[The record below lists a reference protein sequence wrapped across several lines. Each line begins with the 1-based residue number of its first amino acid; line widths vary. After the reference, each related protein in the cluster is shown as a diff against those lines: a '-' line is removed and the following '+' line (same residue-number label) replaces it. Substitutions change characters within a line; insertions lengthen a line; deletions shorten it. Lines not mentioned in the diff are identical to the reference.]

1 MNDMTL
7 EKHTNPAGRSPWRWI
22 PTLYFAEGIPNVIVM
37 TITVIMYKRIGLNN
51 GDIAL
56 YTAWLYLPWVIKP
69 FWSPIVEMLKTKRWW
84 ITAMQLLL
92 GAAMAG
98 VAFTLPTAHAVQ
110 WSLALFWLMAF
121 SSATHDIAADG
132 FYMLALDE
140 KSQAFYVGIRS
151 TFYRIATIAGQGLMI
166 MFAGVIE
173 VYTRNPVQAW
183 SITFW
188 VAAGVFIALY
198 VYHRYQLPFP
208 ASDVPHKKDERGLNE
223 FLTTICAFFKKP
235 GIVPALA
242 FMLLYRFPEALLTKI
257 CPLFLLDP
265 LSKGGLGLTTLEIGI
280 VQGTIGVLG
289 LTIGGILGG
298 IVVSRGGWER
308 WFWPMV
314 WSISLPNIIYVF
326 LAYYQPTTVGVIATG
341 IFIEQFGYGFG
352 FTAYM
357 LYLMSFSQGTY
368 QTAHYAFCTGFMALG
383 LVLPGMFAGWLQ
395 ESVGYLNFF
404 IIVMALVPITFIVS
418 AFIKF
423 RENYDG
429 SASR

>member
-7 EKHTNPAGRSPWRWI
+7 EKHTNPARRSPWRWI

-188 VAAGVFIALY
+188 VAAGVYIALY

-208 ASDVPHKKDERGLNE
+208 ASDVPHKKDERGRNE

-235 GIVPALA
+235 EIVPALA

-298 IVVSRGGWER
+298 IVVSRGGWKR

>member
-7 EKHTNPAGRSPWRWI
+7 EKHTNPARRSPWRWI

-151 TFYRIATIAGQGLMI
+151 TFYRFATIAGQGLMI

-208 ASDVPHKKDERGLNE
+208 TSDVPHKKDERGWNE

-235 GIVPALA
+235 EIVPALA

-298 IVVSRGGWER
+298 IVVSRGGWKR

>member
-1 MNDMTL
+1 MKKTSG
-7 EKHTNPAGRSPWRWI
+7 ETVHSSPWGWI

-37 TITVIMYKRIGLNN
+37 TITIIMYKRIGLSN

-69 FWSPIVEMLKTKRWW
+69 FWSPVVEMLKTKRWW
-84 ITAMQLLL
+84 ITVMQLFI
-92 GAAMAG
+92 GASMAG
-98 VAFTLPTAHAVQ
+98 IAFTLPTSHAIQ
-110 WSLALFWLMAF
+110 WTLALFWLMAF

-132 FYMLALDE
+132 FYMLALDA

-166 MFAGVIE
+166 MFAGVVE
-173 VYTRNPVQAW
+173 VYTRNPIRAW
-183 SITFW
+183 SVTFW
-188 VAAGVFIALY
+188 ISAGIFIALY
-198 VYHRYQLPFP
+198 LYHCRMLPYP
-208 ASDVPHKKDERGLNE
+208 ASDSSHRLSGTKWRDFAITVSE
-223 FLTTICAFFKKP
+223 FFKKP
-235 GIVPALA
+235 GILPALA
-242 FMLLYRFPEALLTKI
+242 FMLLYRLPEAMLTKI

-265 LSKGGLGLTTLEIGI
+265 IHKGGLGLTTLEIGI

-298 IVVSRGGWER
+298 IAVARGGWKR

-326 LAYYQPTTVGVIATG
+326 LAYYQPSSIGIIASG

-357 LYLMSFSQGTY
+357 LYLMSFSQGSF

-383 LVLPGMFAGWLQ
+383 LVVPGMFAGWLQ
-395 ESVGYLNFF
+395 ESIGYLNFF
-404 IIVMALVPITFIVS
+404 IIVILLVPITFIVS
-418 AFIKF
+418 SFIKIKDDY
-423 RENYDG
+423 NHK
-429 SASR
+429 

>member
-208 ASDVPHKKDERGLNE
+208 ASDVPHKKDERGPNE

-298 IVVSRGGWER
+298 IVVSRGGWKR

-429 SASR
+429 SAPR

>member
-1 MNDMTL
+1 MTL

-208 ASDVPHKKDERGLNE
+208 ASDVPHKKDERGPNE

-298 IVVSRGGWER
+298 IVVSRGGWKR

-429 SASR
+429 SAPR

>member
-1 MNDMTL
+1 MTL

-37 TITVIMYKRIGLNN
+37 TITVIMYKRIGLDN

-208 ASDVPHKKDERGLNE
+208 ASDVPHKKDERGWNE
-223 FLTTICAFFKKP
+223 FLTTICAFFKSPKSCRP
-235 GIVPALA
+235 
-242 FMLLYRFPEALLTKI
+242 
-257 CPLFLLDP
+257 
-265 LSKGGLGLTTLEIGI
+265 
-280 VQGTIGVLG
+280 
-289 LTIGGILGG
+289 
-298 IVVSRGGWER
+298 
-308 WFWPMV
+308 WPSCC
-314 WSISLPNIIYVF
+314 SI
-326 LAYYQPTTVGVIATG
+326 
-341 IFIEQFGYGFG
+341 
-352 FTAYM
+352 
-357 LYLMSFSQGTY
+357 
-368 QTAHYAFCTGFMALG
+368 
-383 LVLPGMFAGWLQ
+383 
-395 ESVGYLNFF
+395 
-404 IIVMALVPITFIVS
+404 
-418 AFIKF
+418 
-423 RENYDG
+423 
-429 SASR
+429 ASRRPCSQRYAPSFFWTL

>member
-7 EKHTNPAGRSPWRWI
+7 EKHTNPARRSPWRWI

-235 GIVPALA
+235 EIVPALA

-298 IVVSRGGWER
+298 IVVSRGGWKR

>member
-208 ASDVPHKKDERGLNE
+208 ASDVPHKKDERGWNE

-235 GIVPALA
+235 EIVPALA

-298 IVVSRGGWER
+298 IVVSRGGWKR

>member
-208 ASDVPHKKDERGLNE
+208 ASDVPHKKDERGPNE
-223 FLTTICAFFKKP
+223 FLTTICTFFKKP

-298 IVVSRGGWER
+298 IVVSRGGWKR

-429 SASR
+429 SAPR